1 MCLFVN
7 LIFLVKVKMLI
18 QDCLPFLRSTIFE
31 FFLCF
36 HKKWS
41 IIVVDWRSFLK
52 SLTILFGSLML
63 ELLKS
68 TFSIEIL
75 RSLRPTKLSTIE
87 CRIKFLFPAAI
98 AKGILCRSLGLLILK
113 LAHPKV
119 ILYYFLKVSTGIF
132 NLFQFIQVVIVASPT
147 IVWIQELI
155 HDLAVAIFHDLYWLL
170 LIQDLLWLYYDLFL
184 FWVTG
189 SDC

>member
-1 MCLFVN
+1 MCFHLSLFHEVKYVFFRLMCLFVN

-18 QDCLPFLRSTIFE
+18 QDYLPFLRSTLLE
-31 FFLCF
+31 FFLC
-36 HKKWS
+36 

-75 RSLRPTKLSTIE
+75 RCLRPTKLSTIE

-98 AKGILCRSLGLLILK
+98 AKGILCHSLGLHILK

-119 ILYYFLKVSTGIF
+119 VLYYFLKVSTGIF

-147 IVWIQELI
+147 IV
-155 HDLAVAIFHDLYWLL
+155 
-170 LIQDLLWLYYDLFL
+170 
-184 FWVTG
+184 
-189 SDC
+189 